1 MAMDGIAEKNYQ
13 MSEKFLK
20 TLADIT
26 QRALAAIA
34 KFLEEHAK
42 TDAQREMAKFIRGG
56 GQLYAYSVQG
66 DRNPGVKGELQMEL
80 EKNGISYIVCND
92 MSTILIKEE
101 DMESVR
107 EVNRN
112 ILVTRSNYFQ
122 EVDLN
127 ELEKAIAT
135 APFIKDKELFIMQ
148 NLNKYEAEVLK
159 NKCNH
164 IAAGFTVGSEKNADG
179 SVNIGIHE
187 EGRLYADDPK
197 KDDFC
202 KAYLKMTLSLYGPNH
217 KIKQAQIDA
226 DEAIDEQ
233 VRSLKGCQTQHYIVG
248 ADDHSQYIVL
258 HEKGFTYTSDVLSK
272 GKMTRKSYTCDI
284 TDPDYDIELQRYMDG
299 IYNRVIIDDPDLLDR
314 HLDTNNEER
323 VVQTDRPRRSK
334 DAYNVSVADNEAAEQ
349 INLMIHNNIEETGK
363 TFESGEAQF
372 DYYTK
377 QASNIMQAAIDNEIP
392 KGYTSEEMK
401 TLHDIFDSR
410 NVRLQGYREISSRLE
425 TYKTA
430 ERKASER
437 NVGREYNT
445 NRGDNER

>member
-20 TLADIT
+20 TLADLT

-101 DMESVR
+101 DMERVR

-122 EVDLN
+122 EGDLH

-148 NLNKYEAEVLK
+148 NLNRYEAEVLK

-197 KDDFC
+197 RTIS
-202 KAYLKMTLSLYGPNH
+202 A
-217 KIKQAQIDA
+217 
-226 DEAIDEQ
+226 
-233 VRSLKGCQTQHYIVG
+233 
-248 ADDHSQYIVL
+248 
-258 HEKGFTYTSDVLSK
+258 
-272 GKMTRKSYTCDI
+272 
-284 TDPDYDIELQRYMDG
+284 
-299 IYNRVIIDDPDLLDR
+299 
-314 HLDTNNEER
+314 
-323 VVQTDRPRRSK
+323 
-334 DAYNVSVADNEAAEQ
+334 
-349 INLMIHNNIEETGK
+349 
-363 TFESGEAQF
+363 
-372 DYYTK
+372 
-377 QASNIMQAAIDNEIP
+377 
-392 KGYTSEEMK
+392 
-401 TLHDIFDSR
+401 
-410 NVRLQGYREISSRLE
+410 RLI
-425 TYKTA
+425 
-430 ERKASER
+430 
-437 NVGREYNT
+437 
-445 NRGDNER
+445 